1 MNTMT
6 HDLAVESPMVRGVML
21 KVVVRLIKA
30 HIFFIALFH
39 FKNWRKTISTV
50 KLLKGQ
56 IKKYIGP
63 NSIQKIA
70 YAGGRYYWD
79 MYGEGW
85 PSAGFVRNVIRE
97 CIRIN
102 SSAADHVGMRN
113 VLFGFTVKCPMQCEH
128 CFEWDNLNLKEKLSF
143 EDVCTITEKLLSY
156 GVGQIHLGG
165 GEPMMRY
172 AELIALLKVYSPR
185 AGFWIVTSGYQLTR
199 ERALELKKAG
209 LTGVCVSID
218 HHDEQ
223 KHNAFR
229 HHKNLFAMAQEAV
242 VAAREA
248 GLVTALSLC
257 ATKEFISRENIDSYL
272 QMARQLHVSFL
283 QMLEPKAAGHYAGK
297 DVLLHPE
304 HKKVLEE
311 TFLKVNYHADYVH
324 HPIVIYHEYYQPTL
338 GCRGAGNGA
347 FYIGPL
353 ANVHACPFCRQG
365 VGNLLTDSVEQCVD
379 NLKKKGCAVPLPE
392 IKKKREPIFEMA

>member
-1 MNTMT
+1 
-6 HDLAVESPMVRGVML
+6 
-21 KVVVRLIKA
+21 
-30 HIFFIALFH
+30 
-39 FKNWRKTISTV
+39 
-50 KLLKGQ
+50 
-56 IKKYIGP
+56 
-63 NSIQKIA
+63 
-70 YAGGRYYWD
+70 
-79 MYGEGW
+79 
-85 PSAGFVRNVIRE
+85 
-97 CIRIN
+97 
-102 SSAADHVGMRN
+102 MRN

-143 EDVCTITEKLLSY
+143 DDVCMITEKLLKY
-156 GVGQIHLGG
+156 GAGQIHLAG

-172 AELIALLKVYSPR
+172 VELIALLKLYSPR
-185 AGFWIVTSGYQLTR
+185 AGFWIVTSGYQLTQ
-199 ERALELKKAG
+199 ERAIELKNAG

-257 ATKEFISRENIDSYL
+257 ATKEFISPENIASYL
-272 QMARQLHVSFL
+272 QMAKQLNVSFL
-283 QMLEPKAAGHYAGK
+283 QILEPKAAGHYEGK

-304 HKKVLEE
+304 HKKLLEE
-311 TFLKVNYHADYVH
+311 TFLKVNYHADYVQ

-347 FYIGPL
+347 FYIDPL

-365 VGNLLTDSVEQCVD
+365 VGNLLTDSVEQCVE
-379 NLKKKGCAVPLPE
+379 NLKRKGCAAPLPA
-392 IKKKREPIFEMA
+392 IKSKKEHAFAMA